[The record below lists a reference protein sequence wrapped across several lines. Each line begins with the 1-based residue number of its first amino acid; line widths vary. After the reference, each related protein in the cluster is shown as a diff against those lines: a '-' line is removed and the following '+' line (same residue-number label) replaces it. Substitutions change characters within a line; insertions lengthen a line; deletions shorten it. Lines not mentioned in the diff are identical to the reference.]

1 MPGGYS
7 DGSGSSLPAKCLPH
21 ALAEEGGREEGREGG
36 GEVSAAVVEHV
47 VPDEGERVKLRGK
60 VVVVSPHCC

>member
-36 GEVSAAVVEHV
+36 RGRFQPRSLNMECLMRGSA
-47 VPDEGERVKLRGK
+47 LN
-60 VVVVSPHCC
+60 